1 MRKLG
6 GSSGSSGGR
15 TVVPAGSEEDAVLD
29 GERRAVRQATRVVA
43 DEDRL
48 ANRGGKKGRK
58 PGAKQGKRW
67 AKNFV
72 KAFNKEFIISKR
84 G

>member
-1 MRKLG
+1 
-6 GSSGSSGGR
+6 
-15 TVVPAGSEEDAVLD
+15 VVPAGSEEDAVLD